1 MVQVA
6 ARETAGALGQAGEQF
21 IVAADVGG
29 TYARLGLV
37 RLAASGSP
45 ELVLHKRY
53 AGAEFA
59 SLAAVVC
66 RFRQDLA
73 AEGVEAFPSEG
84 VVAIAGLLQGDALLN
99 ANLPWPVSLSAT
111 RRDSGLQHF
120 RLINDFEALAW
131 ALPHVASGQMRP
143 LAGGEPGPVRF
154 PALLLGP
161 GTGLGAALAVWG
173 DGGFSVQP
181 SEAGHAAL
189 AAATPLELDVVRV
202 LQRRF
207 GHVDNERALSGTGLM
222 NLYAAVCE
230 LRSASPVYATPAEL
244 VAAAEAGSD
253 ADALAVECLEL
264 FCQWLGSLA
273 GDLAI
278 TFCAHSVYLAGG
290 LAGHLGQHLQAGG
303 FMRRFLDK
311 GVLASALREVPVS
324 CIEHG
329 QLGIL
334 GAAAWH
340 AAHPAS

>member
-1 MVQVA
+1 M
-6 ARETAGALGQAGEQF
+6 
-21 IVAADVGG
+21 AADVGG

-37 RLAASGSP
+37 RLGARGVP
-45 ELVLHKRY
+45 ELLIHKRY
-53 AGAEFA
+53 AGAGFP
-59 SLAAVVC
+59 SLAAVLC
-66 RFRQDLA
+66 RFREDLA
-73 AEGVEAFPSEG
+73 AEGVDVFPSEG

-111 RRDSGLQHF
+111 LRDSGLQQF

-131 ALPHVASGQMRP
+131 ALPHVPAGQIRP
-143 LAGGEPGPVRF
+143 LAAGQAGGVKF

-161 GTGLGAALAVWG
+161 GTGLGAALAVG
-173 DGGFSVQP
+173 SPGGFHVQP

-189 AAATPLELDVVRV
+189 AAGTARELDIVRV
-202 LQRRF
+202 LPARF
-207 GHVDNERALSGTGLM
+207 GQVDNERALSGTGLM
-222 NLYAAVCE
+222 NLYAALCE
-230 LRSASPVYATPAEL
+230 LRGAAPALTEPAAL
-244 VAAAEAGSD
+244 VAAAEAGD
-253 ADALAVECLEL
+253 DALAGECLAL
-264 FCQWLGSLA
+264 FCQWLGSVA

-311 GVLASALREVPVS
+311 GVLSSALREVPVS

-329 QLGIL
+329 QLGII

>member
-1 MVQVA
+1 V
-6 ARETAGALGQAGEQF
+6 GAPGQTGKQF

-37 RLAASGSP
+37 RLPSSGSP

-53 AGAEFA
+53 AGAEFP
-59 SLAAVVC
+59 SLAAVLC
-66 RFRQDLA
+66 RFREELA
-73 AEGVEAFPSEG
+73 AEGVADFPSEG

-131 ALPHVASGQMRP
+131 ALPHVASEQMRP
-143 LAGGEPGPVRF
+143 LAGGEAGPVRF

-173 DGGFSVQP
+173 DGGFGVQP

-202 LQRRF
+202 LQHRF

-222 NLYAAVCE
+222 NLYAALCE
-230 LRSASPVYATPAEL
+230 LRGVTPAFAAPAEL

-253 ADALAVECLEL
+253 ALAAECLTL

-303 FMRRFLDK
+303 FMQRFLDK
-311 GVLASALREVPVS
+311 GVLSSALQEVPVS

-329 QLGIL
+329 QLGII